1 MTSGGI
7 PVPASSADSAYA
19 TATEQFTAVANR
31 MHIDPSMQDVLRA
44 PMRELTVNFPVQMD
58 DRRIRIFTGY
68 RVQHNVARGP
78 AKGGIRYHPS
88 VSLDEVRALAM
99 WMTWKCAVANLP
111 YGGAKGGV
119 TVDPSSL
126 SLGELERLTRRYA
139 TEISVIIGPVEDIPA
154 PDMGTDARIMAWIMD
169 TYSMN
174 VGHSVP
180 GIVTGKPISIGGTRG
195 RVDATGRGILYIT
208 QAAVGDLDMD
218 LRECTV
224 AVQGF
229 GNVGSVSARLL
240 SEAGAKIVAVSDLS
254 GALYDPA
261 GLDWQYLSG
270 IKNSGKFLT
279 VADTTHQHLT
289 NSELLEL
296 PVDILVPAAMENQI
310 TSRNAGRI
318 QARLV
323 VEGANGPITPDADK
337 ILASV
342 NTTVVPDILANSGGV
357 VVSYFEWVQDIQ
369 SFFWEE
375 DEVNSRLHRIMTRSY
390 SEVREITRAEN
401 VTLREAA
408 YMLAIRRVA
417 DAVQT
422 RGIFP

>member
-1 MTSGGI
+1 MPSSG
-7 PVPASSADSAYA
+7 PSSALPADSAYA
-19 TATEQFTAVANR
+19 TANEQFTAVANR
-31 MHIDPSMQDVLRA
+31 MGIDPSMQDVLRA

-58 DRRIRIFTGY
+58 DGHIRIFTGY

-119 TVDPSSL
+119 TVDPSAL
-126 SLGELERLTRRYA
+126 SLGELERMTRRYA

-154 PDMGTDARIMAWIMD
+154 PDMGTDARVMAWFMD

-195 RVDATGRGILYIT
+195 RVEATGRGILYVT
-208 QAAVGDLDMD
+208 LAAASDLDMD
-218 LRECTV
+218 LRDCSV

-240 SEAGAKIVAVSDLS
+240 SETGAKLVAVSDVS
-254 GALYDPA
+254 GAIYDPQ
-261 GLDWQYLSG
+261 GFDWQYLAAL
-270 IKNSGKFLT
+270 KNDRKLLS
-279 VADTTHQHLT
+279 VADTTHEHLS
-289 NSELLEL
+289 NEELLEL
-296 PVDILVPAAMENQI
+296 PVDVLVPAAMENQI
-310 TSRNAGRI
+310 TGLNAAGVK
-318 QARLV
+318 ARLI
-323 VEGANGPITPDADK
+323 VEGANGPITPEADR
-337 ILASV
+337 ILAQREV
-342 NTTVVPDILANSGGV
+342 TVVPDILANSGGV

-375 DEVNSRLHRIMTRSY
+375 DEVNNRLHRIMSRSY
-390 SEVREITRAEN
+390 EEVRETARN
-401 VTLREAA
+401 QKVPLRDAA

>member
-1 MTSGGI
+1 
-7 PVPASSADSAYA
+7 
-19 TATEQFTAVANR
+19 
-31 MHIDPSMQDVLRA
+31 
-44 PMRELTVNFPVQMD
+44 
-58 DRRIRIFTGY
+58 
-68 RVQHNVARGP
+68 
-78 AKGGIRYHPS
+78 
-88 VSLDEVRALAM
+88 
-99 WMTWKCAVANLP
+99 
-111 YGGAKGGV
+111 
-119 TVDPSSL
+119 
-126 SLGELERLTRRYA
+126 
-139 TEISVIIGPVEDIPA
+139 
-154 PDMGTDARIMAWIMD
+154 
-169 TYSMN
+169 
-174 VGHSVP
+174 
-180 GIVTGKPISIGGTRG
+180 
-195 RVDATGRGILYIT
+195 VDATGRGILYIT